1 MPQNQINTASQAL
14 PATSKPYQSRS
25 RPFSGSRRH
34 RLPTLLGPPR
44 AAETPL
50 EPPEMSYM
58 NPSKSE
64 PITSPSGTPPP
75 PTPRRLTTTTET
87 RSPVQDTVTEKAALR
102 RRQEHE
108 ELRPAEIPG
117 MIQPRSSGDP
127 QRPQRRSD
135 IQRRNT
141 PGNNRCTSH
150 ATTKNLSYAIRKSP
164 AATAHGPLRQSTAR
178 TVT

>member
-1 MPQNQINTASQAL
+1 
-14 PATSKPYQSRS
+14 
-25 RPFSGSRRH
+25 
-34 RLPTLLGPPR
+34 
-44 AAETPL
+44 
-50 EPPEMSYM
+50 MSYM